1 MPVSQILSAKGRD
14 VVTAASTDKVAHIAG
29 KLAENRIGAIVI
41 IDEAGAI
48 EGILSE
54 RDIVRLIAK
63 EGADALA
70 REAGSIMSRSVKTC
84 REGDSE
90 KDLMRLMTEN
100 RIRHL
105 PVVHNNRLIGMVSIG
120 DVVKF
125 RIENIER
132 EAEEMK
138 NYIASAG

>member
-1 MPVSQILSAKGRD
+1 MAVSQILSAKGRD
-14 VVTAASTDKVAHIAG
+14 VVTASTTDKIEFIAR
-29 KLAENRIGAIVI
+29 KLAEYRIGAIVI
-41 IDEAGAI
+41 VDASGGIA
-48 EGILSE
+48 GILSE
-54 RDIVRLIAK
+54 RDIIKLIAQ
-63 EGADALA
+63 EGAAALG
-70 REAGSIMSRSVKTC
+70 RDAGSIMTRSVKTC

-105 PVVHNNRLIGMVSIG
+105 PVVHQDKVIGMVSIG

-125 RIENIER
+125 RIEHIER